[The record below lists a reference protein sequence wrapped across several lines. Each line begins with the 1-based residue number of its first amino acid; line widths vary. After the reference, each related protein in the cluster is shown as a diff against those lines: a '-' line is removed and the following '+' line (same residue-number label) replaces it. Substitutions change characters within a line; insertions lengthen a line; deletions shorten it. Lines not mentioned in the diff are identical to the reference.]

1 MMRALMLISCVVAVG
16 IVTFVAFQT
25 EEATAQTALQ
35 PPETDVIVGETLYGK
50 NCAACHGANLEG
62 QPDWRSSG
70 DDGKLR
76 APPHD
81 ISGHTWHHG
90 DSLIFRYTKLGGK
103 EAMAQ
108 QGMDFDSGMP
118 GFRDVLSDAE
128 IWNIIGYIKS
138 TWPKRMQ
145 DMQAE
150 RTKSEQIQG
159 DLK

>member
-1 MMRALMLISCVVAVG
+1 MAIGGVLAVG
-16 IVTFVAFQT
+16 AVIFVVFQSD
-25 EEATAQTALQ
+25 EATAQTALQ
-35 PPETDVIVGETLYGK
+35 PPATDIVAGETLYAE

-62 QPDWRSSG
+62 QPDWRSPG
-70 DDGKLR
+70 EDGKLP

-108 QGMDFDSGMP
+108 QGLDFDSGMP
-118 GFRDVLSDAE
+118 GFSEILSDDD

-138 TWPKRMQ
+138 TWPERMQ
-145 DMQAE
+145 NMQAE
-150 RTKSEQIQG
+150 RTQSEQMQG
-159 DLK
+159 DLE